1 MRQSHARLREPR
13 AHRTAAPA
21 WRLLLP
27 ELRHSRLPVRRRR
40 RMLLRPAPPR
50 SALPVLPRRIR
61 AGPHKGQVVSR
72 RPVQSLRPGHSAS
85 LSLPGQAVQSKP
97 RRQAFGF
104 APHVHKRPF
113 RPACGKRPVLRLT
126 PRVTSQRLLSVQPQ
140 CLPSKFRPSPPRSK
154 PPRQA
159 IKTAMINKVKTPKL
173 PSRTKRRTKKR
184 NCPSRGRKSSSK
196 SSRCGLRSPAK
207 SSTLRPISILLCRRV

>member
-13 AHRTAAPA
+13 APRKAVLV
-21 WRLLLP
+21 WRLLLR
-27 ELRHSRLPVRRRR
+27 ELRHSRLPVRRRM

-72 RPVQSLRPGHSAS
+72 RPGQSLRRDIRLPCLYQGRPCSRAS
-85 LSLPGQAVQSKP
+85 PASVWLRSTRPQA
-97 RRQAFGF
+97 
-104 APHVHKRPF
+104 
-113 RPACGKRPVLRLT
+113 PVPTGLRETTRLRLT
-126 PRVTSQRLLSVQPQ
+126 PRVTPQRLLSVQPQ

-159 IKTAMINKVKTPKL
+159 IKTAMTNKVKTPKL
-173 PSRTKRRTKKR
+173 PSRAKRRTKKR

-196 SSRCGLRSPAK
+196 SSRCGPRSPAR
-207 SSTLRPISILLCRRV
+207 SSTSRQISILLCRRV